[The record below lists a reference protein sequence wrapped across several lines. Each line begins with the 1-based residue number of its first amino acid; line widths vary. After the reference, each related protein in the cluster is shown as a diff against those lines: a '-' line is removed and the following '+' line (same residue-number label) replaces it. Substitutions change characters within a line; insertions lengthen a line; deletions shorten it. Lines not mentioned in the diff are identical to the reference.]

1 MRTNKNPRD
10 YYKLLRM
17 FSTGSF
23 QSIYEAKNKETNE
36 KRAIIL
42 INKNQLKDLISD
54 DIDDIDFFHGQVN
67 IIKIMSGKNN
77 ENINTIK
84 FYEYFDTEDEFAI
97 VTDLC
102 DCDLVSFL
110 KDKGNHLKVGEIY
123 NILFQLNNSFKIMR
137 ENKIIHRDIKP
148 ENILVKYNNSEKT
161 NYTIKLSGY
170 EVSHQIKKE
179 HSELSNVGTCFY
191 MAPEVKLNNYDEKC
205 DLWSLGILIYML
217 YFNSFPFGN
226 VMIKNIDYN
235 QNKLKKTGNEDL
247 DDLIRRL
254 LTEDPK
260 KRITWDEYFKHSFFD
275 KKNENSLQYF
285 KEDRKQE
292 IVKREEF
299 EEFKLIQQKEIESL
313 KKKVSI
319 LEETVENLKK
329 QLQEK

>member
-1 MRTNKNPRD
+1 M
-10 YYKLLRM
+10 M
-17 FSTGSF
+17 FL
-23 QSIYEAKNKETNE
+23 
-36 KRAIIL
+36 IIE

-226 VMIKNIDYN
+226 EKINYFMDNNIHYN

-313 KKKVSI
+313 RNSLNIEKSKEKLIRKKKRR
-319 LEETVENLKK
+319 
-329 QLQEK
+329 EKN